1 MHGSDGMSPALGGD
15 VGSAVGRM
23 GPRQGKERR
32 NQSEELSPGAWAV
45 GAEVYGADRFKEA
58 REVFEQVAL
67 DEDLIVFLTL
77 PAYRLLD

>member
-1 MHGSDGMSPALGGD
+1 MHPALGSD
-15 VGSAVGRM
+15 VGSAVVRM

-45 GAEVYGADRFKEA
+45 GAEVNDAGRFKDA
-58 REVFEQVAL
+58 RAVFGQVTLAG
-67 DEDLIVFLTL
+67 DFVEFVTL